1 MNDLLC
7 SGQEKHSRMQGEKG
21 GEESETCQQMRKA
34 GYERAQAEGYQ
45 KKGIV
50 EKLQQSTSQIK
61 DFAAD
66 KMDKMGVAIKGT
78 VASSS
83 DK

>member
-1 MNDLLC
+1 
-7 SGQEKHSRMQGEKG
+7 MQGVKG
-21 GEESETCQQMRKA
+21 GEERPKVDESGLESETSKQMRKA
-34 GYERAQAEGYQ
+34 GFERAQAEDFQ

-50 EKLQQSTSQIK
+50 EKLQHSTSQIK

-66 KMDKMGVAIKGT
+66 KMDKMGATIKST
-78 VASSS
+78 VSSSS